1 MTKTILDVQ
10 NLASGYGKLPIIE
23 NINTHVE
30 DEQIVVIVGPN
41 GAGKSTLLKSVFG
54 LNRRIAGEISFHG
67 QSILQQ
73 NLGIGPNG
81 HFSGPAKSQRISD
94 PDGGR
99 KP

>member
-67 QSILQQ
+67 QSI
-73 NLGIGPNG
+73 
-81 HFSGPAKSQRISD
+81 FAAKPRNWSQWAFQRS
-94 PDGGR
+94 R
-99 KP
+99 KVTTYFRP